1 MIKPR
6 RKWKVHMVLYILAV
20 FTLDKYV
27 LMYTYMGICIRKGL
41 FALSLKIC
49 QIFIFHILA
58 EDSSQP
64 TEYSS
69 EIPFIICKL
78 THYVLFIIYF
88 GIKIKML
95 MYWVSPFLAC
105 VPQETLAAHRSQMVA
120 WLHNW
125 TGLAA
130 TWRDVFVL
138 SNLNLKGMY
147 LALPFALAPTFV

>member
-1 MIKPR
+1 
-6 RKWKVHMVLYILAV
+6 MVLYILAV
-20 FTLDKYV
+20 FILDKYV

-41 FALSLKIC
+41 FALSVKDEYLTDF
-49 QIFIFHILA
+49 QILA

-88 GIKIKML
+88 DIKIKML

-105 VPQETLAAHRSQMVA
+105 VPQETLAAHKSQMVA

-130 TWRDVFVL
+130 TWRDIFVP

-147 LALPFALAPTFV
+147 LALPFVLALTFV